1 MVESHVAGLTALT
14 IEGLKK
20 LYQIDR
26 STKGFVDIGPKEA
39 EWLINLSFKRT
50 LWAIEPVEDSCI

>member
-1 MVESHVAGLTALT
+1 VAGLTALT

-50 LWAIEPVEDSCI
+50 LWAIEPVEDSCT

>member
-1 MVESHVAGLTALT
+1 MAGLTALT

-26 STKGFVDIGPKEA
+26 STKGFVDIGPEGGRMAHKPELQENIVGHRA
-39 EWLINLSFKRT
+39 GGG
-50 LWAIEPVEDSCI
+50 